1 MQNGEEESG
10 AVDLEAA
17 GKEIEKATAAAL
29 LDLEDGGVAVTLEA
43 LQRLV
48 RLQESRSDEGEAPA
62 EPETT
67 AVEVGQLQQAKME
80 VEALRKIVQPEV
92 SKEAGVPM
100 VQHDGFEPEEAIES
114 CLKKLKPAIHPS
126 LRMPWEIGFAGV
138 VLNGNVSFYSNEI
151 LQNKSLS
158 PEGIVPQVEEA
169 MPEVESKEPAPA
181 PTFRFPARGEKKE
194 WKIEEKDR
202 REKAFRRWLVVLRAM
217 GDASP
222 VTAMVET
229 TGEEVMEDIF
239 AKKKTGTLEVR
250 SSAMLLYVR
259 WCQSKGFPPFPIS
272 EDLCYIYVDE
282 LRKNNAPA
290 TRSNSFRSAL
300 AFCKGTFM
308 IDGVDSVLASS
319 RVSGSA
325 HRSFLNKRLLR
336 QRDALT
342 VDQVSVLEHLLTS
355 EAPVQDRMFAGHC
368 LLCVYGRLRFGDS
381 QCIEEEPEEDDEYV
395 ECGMTM
401 HKTSHLVGRAR
412 RVLPVVAMSVGVSG
426 TEWGKAYL
434 DLRASEGIRAW
445 PTLPFFP
452 SPIMGGGW
460 SRGRLSTTEAS
471 MWLCELLHRCGVPKE
486 RLTNIGAHSPEGNIP
501 QLDGQ
506 SGDR

>member
-1 MQNGEEESG
+1 MDDGEESG
-10 AVDLEAA
+10 AVDLEEV

-48 RLQESRSDEGEAPA
+48 RLQEARSDEGEAPA

-67 AVEVGQLQQAKME
+67 AMEAGQLQQAKME
-80 VEALRKIVQPEV
+80 VEALRRIVQPEV

-100 VQHDGFEPEEAIES
+100 VQHDKFEPEEAIES

-151 LQNKSLS
+151 LQNKSLC

-169 MPEVESKEPAPA
+169 KPEVECKKPAPA

-194 WKIEEKDR
+194 WK
-202 REKAFRRWLVVLRAM
+202 
-217 GDASP
+217 
-222 VTAMVET
+222 
-229 TGEEVMEDIF
+229 EDIF

-250 SSAMLLYVR
+250 SSAMLLYIR

-308 IDGVDSVLASS
+308 IVGVDSVLASS
-319 RVSGSA
+319 RVSGRTVASPT
-325 HRSFLNKRLLR
+325 S
-336 QRDALT
+336 LT

-368 LLCVYGRLRFGDS
+368 LLCVYGRLKFGDS

-401 HKTSHLVGRAR
+401 HIL
-412 RVLPVVAMSVGVSG
+412 
-426 TEWGKAYL
+426 
-434 DLRASEGIRAW
+434 
-445 PTLPFFP
+445 
-452 SPIMGGGW
+452 
-460 SRGRLSTTEAS
+460 
-471 MWLCELLHRCGVPKE
+471 
-486 RLTNIGAHSPEGNIP
+486 
-501 QLDGQ
+501 
-506 SGDR
+506 